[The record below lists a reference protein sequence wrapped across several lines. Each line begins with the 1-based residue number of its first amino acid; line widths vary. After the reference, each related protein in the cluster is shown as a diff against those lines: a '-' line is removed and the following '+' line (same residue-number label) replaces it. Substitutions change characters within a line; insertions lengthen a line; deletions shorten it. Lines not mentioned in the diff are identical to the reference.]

1 MAKAKTKPAKA
12 KAPAAKAK
20 PAPKAKTKAKTPKA
34 KAPAKKPVA
43 KAKPAPKAPKTK
55 TPKSKV
61 RTDKTVSTKA
71 LKETIAKGVSGKT
84 GKKSNNKGNVTAA
97 GVAGTPI
104 AVARKTRGK
113 GGKKP
118 AAPKAS
124 SKKTIHP
131 NHERATQIVKL
142 GGALNLAHAH
152 QLIEAHDKATK
163 KPVKHAKEKAP
174 KALAQ
179 PKKPVRKS
187 RALVPYVAPA
197 KKVDNGPVNLVG
209 KHTRVKKATGPAVKA
224 VKVGKHVRI
233 GGGKVNLFKA

>member
-20 PAPKAKTKAKTPKA
+20 PAATKAKTKP
-34 KAPAKKPVA
+34 KAPAKSKAPA
-43 KAKPAPKAPKTK
+43 KAKVPAKKPAAK

-84 GKKSNNKGNVTAA
+84 GNKSRNKGNVTAA
-97 GVAGTPI
+97 GAGIPI

-113 GGKKP
+113 GKG
-118 AAPKAS
+118 KAS
-124 SKKTIHP
+124 SKKAVHP
-131 NHERATQIVKL
+131 NHERAVQIVKL

-152 QLIEAHDKATK
+152 QLIDAHDKATK
-163 KPVKHAKEKAP
+163 KPVKHVKEKAP

-179 PKKPVRKS
+179 PKSPVARKFNGKGK
-187 RALVPYVAPA
+187 AVVPYVAPA
-197 KKVDNGPVNLVG
+197 KVDTGPQNLVG
-209 KHTRVKKATGPAVKA
+209 QHTRVKKATGPAVKA
-224 VKVGKHVRI
+224 VTSGKHVRV
-233 GGGKVNLFKA
+233 GGGKVKLFKA